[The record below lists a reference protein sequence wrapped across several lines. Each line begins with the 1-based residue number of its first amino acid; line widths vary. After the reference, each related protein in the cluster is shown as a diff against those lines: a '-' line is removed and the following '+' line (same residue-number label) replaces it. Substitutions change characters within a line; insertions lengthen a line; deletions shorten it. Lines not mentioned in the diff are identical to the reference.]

1 MVTTVQRTFL
11 REAPEALN
19 IVKKVNHAVLISY
32 SRKIESIDALSFF
45 INGEEQFAGKR
56 FFWSDPDGGLTLVGL
71 GKEVLV
77 STDLKDAGRYQ
88 AVHEKW
94 ERLKEKTFH
103 FHEDQCTSQ
112 AAVGPL
118 LFGGFSFDPLEDRK
132 QHWNGYQ
139 EGAFFIPT
147 AMLTQDGEET
157 FITVNRWKAPEED
170 VRKVLEEIKSAASQL
185 IKADDSRYPENSHA
199 RYTAKEELDVPEW
212 LEAVRR
218 ATDDIKNGKYDKVVL
233 AREILLTFDQPV
245 ELHRVLFNL
254 MSEQKT
260 SYIFAIEENGKS
272 FVGASPE
279 RLVKKDGD
287 NVLSTCL
294 AGSIKRGESEQEDRM
309 LGLELLNDEKN
320 LIEHDIVVNMIH
332 QALLSNCSN
341 IKKPA
346 KPGLYKTK
354 NVQHLY
360 TPIVGKINA
369 ESSLFDLIEKLH
381 PTPALGGAP
390 QQKAIEVIRVLE
402 PMSRGWYAAPTGWID
417 MSGNGEFA
425 VAIRSGLID
434 SKEARIFAGCGV
446 VADSDPHMEYEET
459 QIKMKPML
467 SALGGDIR

>member
-1 MVTTVQRTFL
+1 
-11 REAPEALN
+11 
-19 IVKKVNHAVLISY
+19 
-32 SRKIESIDALSFF
+32 
-45 INGEEQFAGKR
+45 
-56 FFWSDPDGGLTLVGL
+56 
-71 GKEVLV
+71 
-77 STDLKDAGRYQ
+77 
-88 AVHEKW
+88 
-94 ERLKEKTFH
+94 
-103 FHEDQCTSQ
+103 
-112 AAVGPL
+112 
-118 LFGGFSFDPLEDRK
+118 
-132 QHWNGYQ
+132 
-139 EGAFFIPT
+139 
-147 AMLTQDGEET
+147 
-157 FITVNRWKAPEED
+157 
-170 VRKVLEEIKSAASQL
+170 
-185 IKADDSRYPENSHA
+185 
-199 RYTAKEELDVPEW
+199 
-212 LEAVRR
+212 
-218 ATDDIKNGKYDKVVL
+218 
-233 AREILLTFDQPV
+233 
-245 ELHRVLFNL
+245 
-254 MSEQKT
+254 
-260 SYIFAIEENGKS
+260 
-272 FVGASPE
+272 
-279 RLVKKDGD
+279 VKKDGD

-360 TPIVGKINA
+360 TPIVGKMNA

-402 PMSRGWYAAPTGWID
+402 PMSRGWYAAPAGWID